1 MRVLLIEDDKMIGE
15 AMQQGLV
22 EAGFAIDWVLD
33 GRAAEL
39 ALGSDVYDLAV
50 LDLNLPRKSGMDV
63 LRELRAR
70 GKHLPVLIVTAR
82 DAVEER
88 IAGLNAGADDYV
100 LKPFD
105 LDELVARLHALLRR
119 RHGRST
125 SVLSHGALVVD
136 AQCRTVT
143 LRGEAVS
150 LSAREFAILE
160 ALMQQPGA
168 VLSREK
174 LEESVYG
181 WRDEIGS
188 NAIEVHLYHLRKKL
202 GAEAIRNVRGVGY
215 KMGELPDEHS
225 MPQGRTDS
233 R

>member
-15 AMQQGLV
+15 ALQQGLV
-22 EAGFAIDWVLD
+22 EAGFTVDWTLD

-39 ALGSDVYDLAV
+39 ALASGVYDLAV
-50 LDLNLPRKSGMDV
+50 LDLNLPRKSGMEV
-63 LRELRAR
+63 LRGLRSR
-70 GKHLPVLIVTAR
+70 GDHVPVLIVTAR

-105 LDELVARLHALLRR
+105 LNELVARLRALLRR
-119 RHGRST
+119 RHGHST
-125 SVLSHGALVVD
+125 SVLTHGVLVVD
-136 AQCRTVT
+136 VECRTVT
-143 LRGEAVS
+143 LRGEPVS

-160 ALMQQPGA
+160 ALMHRPGA

-202 GAEAIRNVRGVGY
+202 GAESIRNVRGVGY
-215 KMGELPDEHS
+215 KMGEL
-225 MPQGRTDS
+225 
-233 R
+233 